1 MNGVTEQRGLSARQ
15 KARKNVSKFC
25 LSTHSAWMLM
35 ALAVMVSSCNTQG
48 QDGGEPKN
56 KSAIAAD
63 SVKQPKVNIKVN
75 KHYDDKGNVIGFDST
90 YTSFY
95 SNVEGDTLKMDSLF
109 RSFDSHFDLGKRS
122 FFGRDLFSR
131 DLDSLFFN
139 DSLRYPD
146 FFHDDFFLKRYELND
161 SYLRNM
167 MRRMD
172 SLKND
177 FFREHSQRGRGDESH
192 DL

>member
-15 KARKNVSKFC
+15 ETRNYSRNYRFQ
-25 LSTHSAWMLM
+25 LHLTWMLL
-35 ALAVMVSSCNTQG
+35 ALTSIISSCHTKG
-48 QDGGEPKN
+48 QESAESKN
-56 KSAIAAD
+56 SSAASD
-63 SVKQPKVNIKVN
+63 SLGKPKVNIEVN
-75 KHYDDKGNVIGFDST
+75 KHYDDKGNVVGFDST

-109 RSFDSHFDLGKRS
+109 RSFDRQFDLGRTS
-122 FFGRDLFSR
+122 FFGRHF
-131 DLDSLFFN
+131 DSLFFN

-146 FFHDDFFLKRYELND
+146 FFHDDFFLRRYELND
-161 SYLRNM
+161 LYLRDM

-172 SLKND
+172 SLKNN
-177 FFREHSQRGRGDESH
+177 FYRNHSLRERNDESK

>member
-1 MNGVTEQRGLSARQ
+1 MS
-15 KARKNVSKFC
+15 
-25 LSTHSAWMLM
+25 
-35 ALAVMVSSCNTQG
+35 
-48 QDGGEPKN
+48 
-56 KSAIAAD
+56 
-63 SVKQPKVNIKVN
+63 
-75 KHYDDKGNVIGFDST
+75 
-90 YTSFY
+90 
-95 SNVEGDTLKMDSLF
+95 VEGWAGPHLRTRRHPQVIARDAISCVFVAFTPQESMDSLF
-109 RSFDSHFDLGKRS
+109 RSFDSHFDLGKTS